1 MIGPVVMESRWSALL
16 RWYYRSYAGLC
27 TLTWLMRKEVYV

>member
-1 MIGPVVMESRWSALL
+1 MIDPVVMENRWSALL

-27 TLTWLMRKEVYV
+27 TL